1 MANKFDPLKQN
12 QNVRSDIP
20 VGFLLVL
27 VPFDALFAF
36 LAVKNL
42 FVRDY
47 FYCVLLGCLLILE
60 TVIFLA
66 ERHLYVLVKKDPR
79 KISFTGY
86 IVSMN
91 MHSSYERYDDPSQD
105 ILEVSFWV
113 RYQKKSFPK
122 NRYRLCFAYYNTE
135 KANEILRLIKM
146 FCFKE
151 IPLHITYY
159 PKLCVLSDVSLLT
172 DYSYPEGFLDEFA
185 KVMQWE

>member
-42 FVRDY
+42 FVGDY

-79 KISFTGY
+79 KISF
-86 IVSMN
+86 
-91 MHSSYERYDDPSQD
+91 RRD
-105 ILEVSFWV
+105 ILC
-113 RYQKKSFPK
+113 R
-122 NRYRLCFAYYNTE
+122 
-135 KANEILRLIKM
+135 
-146 FCFKE
+146 
-151 IPLHITYY
+151 
-159 PKLCVLSDVSLLT
+159 
-172 DYSYPEGFLDEFA
+172 
-185 KVMQWE
+185 